1 VRRLHPALLV
11 ACALA
16 ALVTM
21 TALPARAAS
30 GSDAEA
36 RAIEEA
42 RAARGR
48 WCPPTGCA
56 EAPGGT
62 LSHLGGFAAAT
73 LGALALA
80 RRRSS

>member
-1 VRRLHPALLV
+1 VRRLRPTLLV
-11 ACALA
+11 ACAAVALA
-16 ALVTM
+16 TLP
-21 TALPARAAS
+21 ALPARAAS
-30 GSDAEA
+30 GTDAEA
-36 RAIEEA
+36 RAIEQA

-56 EAPGGT
+56 GAPGGT
-62 LSHLGGFAAAT
+62 LPGLGGFAAAT